1 VSVVFGQ
8 VQIAAMGLSLFQK
21 SPTECGVSECDSEV
35 TQKGDSCSL
44 GGWGGGGFFFLKKK
58 KIFFFLEIFFFFFF
72 LFLFF

>member
-44 GGWGGGGFFFLKKK
+44 GGWGGGGLFFPKKK
-58 KIFFFLEIFFFFFF
+58 RIFLLYIFHFFFFFTH
-72 LFLFF
+72 